1 MSTSKT
7 NNKKPAGWIIAL
19 VGYLF
24 LVGCLI
30 GMSMNSDAKTSFGRF
45 HLRQAFA
52 FHILFHSVG
61 AFLYLTKYQ
70 GDRTLLWII
79 YFGLLLF
86 GLLSVFRQKKTTLPF
101 LKEHPQN
108 WFTFIP

>member
-1 MSTSKT
+1 MSVTQDK
-7 NNKKPAGWIIAL
+7 NEKPAGWTIAF

-30 GMSMNSDAKTSFGRF
+30 GMSMNGDAKTSFGRF

-61 AFLYLTKYQ
+61 AFLYLTNYQ
-70 GDRTLLWII
+70 GDRSLLWII
-79 YFGLLLF
+79 YAGLLFFGLV
-86 GLLSVFRQKKTTLPF
+86 SVFRQKKTTLPL
-101 LKEHPQN
+101 LKEYPQN